1 MIHKQSFNLSFPEC
15 KAELFIPFRND
26 TNDYSGNNIYVENQN
41 VSVLGNGLGYFNGE
55 SRLIISRFANIDF
68 YTDIVVKMR
77 FLEDTQAT
85 GLRAMFSNG
94 DCCDN
99 PATMMMVSSKA
110 NLHLMAKT
118 EVKKNNTAID
128 RITTFHIPVMVRCLH
143 IHTWQIQNIQVFQE
157 NMGSISL
164 IIQLA
169 VICLKINIRARIW
182 CIAFAILI

>member
-55 SRLIISRFANIDF
+55 SRLIINRFANIDF

-110 NLHLMAKT
+110 NLHFMAKT

-143 IHTWQIQNIQVFQE
+143 IHT
-157 NMGSISL
+157 
-164 IIQLA
+164 
-169 VICLKINIRARIW
+169 
-182 CIAFAILI
+182 

>member
-1 MIHKQSFNLSFPEC
+1 MNFMLYYFKITHPKRMIHKKQSLNLSFSEC
-15 KAELFIPFRND
+15 KAELFIPFSSD

-55 SRLIISRFANIDF
+55 SRLIINRFSNIDF
-68 YTDIVVKMR
+68 YTDLVIKMR

-99 PATMMMVSSKA
+99 PASMMMISSKA
-110 NLHLMAKT
+110 NLHFMAKT

-128 RITTFHIPVMVRCLH
+128 KITTFHLPVMVRCLYFH
-143 IHTWQIQNIQVFQE
+143 SDKFKTFLDFSFCNLA
-157 NMGSISL
+157 SISL
-164 IIQLA
+164 II
-169 VICLKINIRARIW
+169 
-182 CIAFAILI
+182 